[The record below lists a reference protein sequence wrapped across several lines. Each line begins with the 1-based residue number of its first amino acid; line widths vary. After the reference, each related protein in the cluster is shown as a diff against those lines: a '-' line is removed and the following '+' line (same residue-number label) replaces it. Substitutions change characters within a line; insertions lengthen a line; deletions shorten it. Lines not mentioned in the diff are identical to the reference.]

1 MNWTIAFLLPLACAG
16 NLFFQGV
23 LDAQRE
29 RVALQ
34 VFLKSVE
41 KRVVSAAEAMP
52 ADKYGFVPAEGA
64 FQGVRTFGQQ
74 VKHLAAA
81 NYILAA
87 AALGKEPPAGAG
99 DETGP
104 KTVRTKAE
112 ILAYLSASFGELGT
126 AIAAIGR
133 REHARSALTHLT
145 LVRAFDHAAGALGGG
160 SASRLGPLRANGGVL
175 TTKRCRAA
183 VIRSLHA

>member
-1 MNWTIAFLLPLACAG
+1 MSWTIALLLPLVFAG
-16 NLFFQGV
+16 NVFSQSF
-23 LDAQRE
+23 LDAQQE
-29 RVALQ
+29 RAALQ

-41 KRVVSAAEAMP
+41 KRVVFAAEAMP
-52 ADKYGFVPAEGA
+52 ADKYGFVPAAGA

-104 KTVRTKAE
+104 ETVRTKAE
-112 ILAYLSASFGELGT
+112 ILAYLGGSLAELET
-126 AIAAIGR
+126 AVAAIGDANTR
-133 REHARSALTHLT
+133 AEPSPISPLPARSATRLALT
-145 LVRAFDHAAGALGGG
+145 VEAL
-160 SASRLGPLRANGGVL
+160 
-175 TTKRCRAA
+175 
-183 VIRSLHA
+183 LHASDHYGQMVEYLRLNGVVPQ